1 LVYENKN
8 NELLYLLIENEVSG
22 FEKNILSVKMKKGI
36 IFESKIVEEKEELSL
51 MMNKDSNYEINKK
64 YLYENVWKAKLE
76 EEEKMKKRGK
86 KKNSLDVRQDNV
98 KLFAMVLL
106 NSKSKSNGNLKVMQK
121 KWKKKLKIQ

>member
-76 EEEKMKKRGK
+76 EEKKMKKRERK
-86 KKNSLDVRQDNV
+86 KILWMFV
-98 KLFAMVLL
+98 KTM
-106 NSKSKSNGNLKVMQK
+106 
-121 KWKKKLKIQ
+121 

>member
-1 LVYENKN
+1 MVYENKN

-76 EEEKMKKRGK
+76 EEEKMKKRERK
-86 KKNSLDVRQDNV
+86 KILWMFV
-98 KLFAMVLL
+98 KTM
-106 NSKSKSNGNLKVMQK
+106 
-121 KWKKKLKIQ
+121 

>member
-76 EEEKMKKRGK
+76 EEEKMKKRERK
-86 KKNSLDVRQDNV
+86 KILWMFV
-98 KLFAMVLL
+98 KTM
-106 NSKSKSNGNLKVMQK
+106 
-121 KWKKKLKIQ
+121 

>member
-1 LVYENKN
+1 MVYENKN